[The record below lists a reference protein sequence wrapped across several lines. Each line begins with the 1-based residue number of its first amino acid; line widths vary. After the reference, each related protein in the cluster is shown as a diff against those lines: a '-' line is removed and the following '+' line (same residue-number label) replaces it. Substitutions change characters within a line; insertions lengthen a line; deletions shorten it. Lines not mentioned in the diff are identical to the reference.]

1 MLTMLDVV
9 IVNWNSGDML
19 SNCVSS
25 ILNGNIDSIGK
36 IIIVDN
42 GSEDGSENLQ
52 IESDQVLL
60 IKNHS
65 NYGFAKSCNIGA
77 KHCESEYVLFLNPD
91 TVLEPNTLDRTI
103 NYMEKDINKMVG
115 ISGIQLCYEDGTVA
129 RHSSRFP
136 SSFSFFMRSSGLHK
150 IFLSL
155 DHVLTAWNHLDT
167 KEVPHVIGAYF
178 FVRKNLFDSL
188 NGFDESFFVYLE
200 DLDFSLRANKLGYKT
215 HFISTIKSVH
225 IAGGTSRQIKATR
238 LFYSLRSRII
248 YSYKH
253 FNFLNA
259 TLILMSVIFIE
270 PISRIMFSIKNLSLI
285 SIKNLI
291 KSYILLLRWL
301 FDWIPNKLKLNLREK
316 N

>member
-1 MLTMLDVV
+1 MIDVV

-25 ILNGNIDSIGK
+25 ILNGNYDSIGK
-36 IIIVDN
+36 VIIVDN
-42 GSEDGSENLQ
+42 GSEDGSENLK
-52 IESDQVLL
+52 IESNRVLL
-60 IKNHS
+60 IKNHV

-77 KHCESEYVLFLNPD
+77 RHGESEYVLFLNPD
-91 TVLEPNTLDRTI
+91 TVLEPNTLDETI

-115 ISGIQLCYEDGTVA
+115 ISGIQLCYEDGKVA

-155 DHVLTAWNHLDT
+155 DHVMTEWNHLDT
-167 KEVPHVIGAYF
+167 REVPHVIGAYF
-178 FVRKNLFDSL
+178 FVRKKLFNSL
-188 NGFDESFFVYLE
+188 NGFDERFFVYLE
-200 DLDFSLRANKLGYKT
+200 DLDFSLRAHKLGFKT

-225 IAGGTSRQIKATR
+225 IAGGTSRQIKAKR

-253 FNFLNA
+253 FNFFSA
-259 TLILMSVIFIE
+259 TLILISVIFIE

-301 FDWIPNKLKLNLREK
+301 FEWIPNKLKLNLREK

>member
-1 MLTMLDVV
+1 MIDVV

-25 ILNGNIDSIGK
+25 ILNGNSDSIGK

-52 IESDQVLL
+52 IESNQVLL
-60 IKNHS
+60 IKNPS

-77 KHCESEYVLFLNPD
+77 RHGKGEYVLFLNPD
-91 TVLEPNTLDRTI
+91 TVLEPDTLKRTI
-103 NYMEKDINKMVG
+103 NYMEKDSNEMVG
-115 ISGIQLCYEDGTVA
+115 ISGIQLCYEDGNVA

-136 SSFSFFMRSSGLHK
+136 SPFSFFMRSSGLHK

-155 DHVLTAWNHLDT
+155 DHVLTDWNHLDT
-167 KEVPHVIGAYF
+167 REVPHVIGAYF
-178 FVRKNLFDSL
+178 FVRKQLYNSL
-188 NGFDESFFVYLE
+188 NGFDERFFVYLE
-200 DLDFSLRANKLGYKT
+200 DLDFSLRAHRLGFKT

-225 IAGGTSRQIKATR
+225 IAGGTSRQIKAKR

-253 FNFLNA
+253 FNFLSA
-259 TLILMSVIFIE
+259 TLILLSVIFIE
-270 PISRIMFSIKNLSLI
+270 PISRTIFSIKNLSLI
-285 SIKNLI
+285 SIKNLS
-291 KSYILLLRWL
+291 KSYALLFRWL
-301 FDWIPNKLKLNLREK
+301 FEWITSKFKSNQE
-316 N
+316 

>member
-1 MLTMLDVV
+1 MIDVV

-25 ILNGNIDSIGK
+25 ILNGNSDSIGK

-52 IESDQVLL
+52 IESNQVLL
-60 IKNHS
+60 IKNPS

-77 KHCESEYVLFLNPD
+77 RHGKGEYVLFLNPD
-91 TVLEPNTLDRTI
+91 TVLEPDTLKRTI
-103 NYMEKDINKMVG
+103 NYMEKDSNEMVG
-115 ISGIQLCYEDGTVA
+115 ISGIQLCYEDGNVA

-136 SSFSFFMRSSGLHK
+136 SPFSFFMRSSGLHK

-155 DHVLTAWNHLDT
+155 DHVLTEWNHLDT
-167 KEVPHVIGAYF
+167 REVPHVIGAYF
-178 FVRKNLFDSL
+178 FVRKQLYNSL
-188 NGFDESFFVYLE
+188 NGFDERFFVYLE
-200 DLDFSLRANKLGYKT
+200 DLDFSLRAHRLGFKT

-225 IAGGTSRQIKATR
+225 IAGGTSRQIKAKR

-253 FNFLNA
+253 FNFLSA
-259 TLILMSVIFIE
+259 TLILLSVLLIE
-270 PISRIMFSIKNLSLI
+270 PISRTLLSIKNLSFI

-291 KSYILLLRWL
+291 KSYILLFKWL
-301 FDWIPNKLKLNLREK
+301 SKWIPSHLKSNQE
-316 N
+316 

>member
-1 MLTMLDVV
+1 MVDVV

-25 ILNGNIDSIGK
+25 ILNGNYDSIGK

-42 GSEDGSENLQ
+42 GSEDGSQNPQ
-52 IESDQVLL
+52 IESNQISL
-60 IKNHS
+60 IKNTL

-77 KHCESEYVLFLNPD
+77 QHSKAEYVLFLNPD
-91 TVLEPNTLDRTI
+91 TVLEPNTLKKTI
-103 NYMEKDINKMVG
+103 NYMEKDGNEMVG
-115 ISGIQLCYEDGTVA
+115 ISGIQLCYEDGNIA

-136 SSFSFFMRSSGLHK
+136 SPFSFFMRSSGLHK

-155 DHVLTAWNHLDT
+155 DHVLTEWNHLDT
-167 KEVPHVIGAYF
+167 REVPHVIGAYF
-178 FVRKNLFDSL
+178 FVRKKLFNSL
-188 NGFDESFFVYLE
+188 NGFDERFFVYLE
-200 DLDFSLRANKLGYKT
+200 DLDFSLRADKLGFKT
-215 HFISTIKSVH
+215 HFISTIKSMH
-225 IAGGTSRQIKATR
+225 IAGGTSKQIQAKR

-259 TLILMSVIFIE
+259 TLILLSVIFIE
-270 PISRIMFSIKNLSLI
+270 PISRTLFSMKNLSFI

-291 KSYILLLRWL
+291 KSYILLLKWL
-301 FDWIPNKLKLNLREK
+301 FEWIPSQLKSN
-316 N
+316 

>member
-1 MLTMLDVV
+1 M
-9 IVNWNSGDML
+9 
-19 SNCVSS
+19 
-25 ILNGNIDSIGK
+25 
-36 IIIVDN
+36 
-42 GSEDGSENLQ
+42 
-52 IESDQVLL
+52 
-60 IKNHS
+60 
-65 NYGFAKSCNIGA
+65 
-77 KHCESEYVLFLNPD
+77 
-91 TVLEPNTLDRTI
+91 
-103 NYMEKDINKMVG
+103 
-115 ISGIQLCYEDGTVA
+115 
-129 RHSSRFP
+129 
-136 SSFSFFMRSSGLHK
+136 
-150 IFLSL
+150 
-155 DHVLTAWNHLDT
+155 
-167 KEVPHVIGAYF
+167 
-178 FVRKNLFDSL
+178 
-188 NGFDESFFVYLE
+188 E

-215 HFISTIKSVH
+215 HYISTIKSVH

-259 TLILMSVIFIE
+259 TLILMSVMFIE